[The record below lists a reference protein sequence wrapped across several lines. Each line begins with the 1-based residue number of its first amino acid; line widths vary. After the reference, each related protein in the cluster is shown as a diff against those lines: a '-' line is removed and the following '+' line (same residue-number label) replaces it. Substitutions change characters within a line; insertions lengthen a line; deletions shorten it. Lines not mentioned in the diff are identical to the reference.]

1 MDCFSVA
8 DVCTYD
14 EWDRM
19 GGCIA
24 SEEWKPLVI
33 SRDSVRIASLS
44 GQVHCTVATNDD
56 GACALHSV
64 FGIPLESQRY
74 KLFRGN
80 ARARLVATFGNTP
93 SEFRSRL
100 RSEGLFNIVTS
111 ALWRDLLHP
120 ILLRECGVEKY
131 PKISTAGLI
140 LWSQLSRSK
149 ELQKKY
155 IKFVEDVIVHETQA
169 TGMRERVYSSFA
181 RVCTKHYVPWL
192 TIFAAILEWDA
203 DGSPSEILF
212 GRETVK
218 GTQENMPVI
227 DRPSTKL
234 DALIDPRPCF
244 DALRRGFVEF
254 HGSDLI
260 IFQRNLQRTL
270 SEYCPELRTD
280 SLILRLE
287 ASIGEMRNFECHGYG
302 NEPDFF

>member
-1 MDCFSVA
+1 MA

-56 GACALHSV
+56 GECALHSV

-100 RSEGLFNIVTS
+100 RSEGLFNIGTS

-120 ILLRECGVEKY
+120 ILLRECGVKKY
-131 PKISTAGLI
+131 PEISTAGLI

-149 ELQKKY
+149 ELQQK
-155 IKFVEDVIVHETQA
+155 
-169 TGMRERVYSSFA
+169 VYKN
-181 RVCTKHYVPWL
+181 C
-192 TIFAAILEWDA
+192 
-203 DGSPSEILF
+203 
-212 GRETVK
+212 
-218 GTQENMPVI
+218 
-227 DRPSTKL
+227 
-234 DALIDPRPCF
+234 
-244 DALRRGFVEF
+244 
-254 HGSDLI
+254 
-260 IFQRNLQRTL
+260 
-270 SEYCPELRTD
+270 
-280 SLILRLE
+280 
-287 ASIGEMRNFECHGYG
+287 
-302 NEPDFF
+302 